1 MKKISIILI
10 TKNAGQTLEPCLEK
24 LTQQTLK
31 NTEIL
36 MLDCESTDDTI
47 SIAKKKLSQ
56 FSNSNII
63 CRKKTSLAQLRM
75 EAISIATG
83 EYLLFVLPTDEI
95 NCYTCEILLDAI
107 ETNEADLVIGSF
119 VHPYHKGYLPTSS
132 YQTKKE
138 HEKLSLRYKFLVM
151 PFISGKL
158 YKKELLKKIA
168 IPDLLL
174 HEELLNLMYL
184 ELSDKVI
191 TLNQILVQTKEHHEH
206 FIYPNFWEEKKSFW
220 FKTTSNLEEQELFYK
235 NQKPEYILLSTIEHI
250 LFEFLAYK
258 ALGATF
264 EELTMELYALMT
276 SKEFIKV
283 IQDIPH
289 TGLSWKATSKE
300 ILLTNCISFVDFF
313 IKQSEAL
320 AEISL
325 FKLCILAFLKIYY
338 QQSGPLNINEYLGI
352 LQENLNLNISEEAIH
367 IHNFNF

>member
-47 SIAKKKLSQ
+47 SIAKKKLSH
-56 FSNSNII
+56 FSNSKII

-235 NQKPEYILLSTIEHI
+235 IQKPEYILLSTIEHI

-276 SKEFIKV
+276 SKR
-283 IQDIPH
+283 
-289 TGLSWKATSKE
+289 
-300 ILLTNCISFVDFF
+300 
-313 IKQSEAL
+313 
-320 AEISL
+320 
-325 FKLCILAFLKIYY
+325 
-338 QQSGPLNINEYLGI
+338 
-352 LQENLNLNISEEAIH
+352 SEEH
-367 IHNFNF
+367 TSELQSQR